1 MRITYLGNS
10 GSIHTIRWA
19 RHFAAR
25 GHEVTVLSFSSS
37 MIDGIRTEYFPSAG
51 SGPRVNYWIVLP
63 SLRNFLKKEPPD
75 ILHAHYATSY
85 GLAGAVCNHHPFVV
99 TAWGDDVLIDPERSW
114 PYRMLVRWVMSRA
127 DLVTSMAGHMTELIV
142 KRGYAERE
150 RILTLPFGVDASLF
164 SPERRHSE
172 VAPSGMTVIST
183 RHLAPEYD
191 VETLIRAVPIILSK
205 LPGTRFRI
213 VGAGE
218 CRSYLE
224 GLSATLG
231 LAKSVDFL
239 GSLEHHVLAGMLGEA
254 DIFVSTSRSDGN
266 NISLNEAMACGAF
279 PVVSDIPAN
288 REWIVDGENGLFFP
302 VGNATKLAEQVII
315 AAARPDLRYQAAEK
329 NWRII
334 QERGSWEVNM
344 QRMEKAYK
352 QLLGTE

>member
-1 MRITYLGNS
+1 MKICFLSNVN
-10 GSIHTIRWA
+10 SIHTQRWVK
-19 RHFAAR
+19 HFVLQ
-25 GHEVTVLSFSSS
+25 GHDVSVISFQSGDIEC
-37 MIDGIRTEYFPSAG
+37 IDVFCLTNLERV
-51 SGPRVNYWIVLP
+51 PRALILRLLP
-63 SLRNFLKKEPPD
+63 KICSLCNLIKPD

-114 PYRMLVRWVMSRA
+114 PYRVLVRWVMSRA
-127 DLVTSMAGHMTELIV
+127 DLLTSMAGHMTELIV

-150 RILTLPFGVDASLF
+150 RILTLPFGVDTSLF
-164 SPERRHSE
+164 NPEHRHSE
-172 VAPSGMTVIST
+172 VARSGMTVIST

-218 CRSYLE
+218 RRSYLE

-239 GSLEHHVLAGMLGEA
+239 GALEHHVLAGMLGEA

-315 AAARPDLRYQAAEK
+315 AAARPDLRCQAAEK

-334 QERGSWEVNM
+334 QERGSWEINM